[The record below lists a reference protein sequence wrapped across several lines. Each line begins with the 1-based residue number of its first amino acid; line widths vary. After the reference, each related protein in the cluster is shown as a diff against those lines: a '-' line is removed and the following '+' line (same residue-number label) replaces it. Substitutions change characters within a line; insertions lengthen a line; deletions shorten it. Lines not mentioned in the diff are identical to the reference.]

1 LTCNNRASVAKAS
14 DIIASGHAVI
24 SPLSYALEIA
34 SPGGSMAWFLLC
46 VAGVFETA
54 WAVGLKYSDGFSR
67 LVPSVLTVAAMAAS
81 IVLLSI
87 ALKSLPVGTAYAVW
101 TGIGAA
107 GTAVL
112 GMYLFQEPATVL
124 RLASIALVIAGI
136 AGLKLAS

>member
-1 LTCNNRASVAKAS
+1 
-14 DIIASGHAVI
+14 
-24 SPLSYALEIA
+24 
-34 SPGGSMAWFLLC
+34 MAWFLLC

-67 LVPSVLTVAAMAAS
+67 LVPSVLTVGAMAAS

-112 GMYLFQEPATVL
+112 GMYLFEEPATVL

-136 AGLKLAS
+136 TGLKLAS

>member
-1 LTCNNRASVAKAS
+1 
-14 DIIASGHAVI
+14 
-24 SPLSYALEIA
+24 
-34 SPGGSMAWFLLC
+34 MAWFLLC

-54 WAVGLKYSDGFSR
+54 WAVGLKFSDGFSR
-67 LVPSVLTVAAMAAS
+67 LVPSVLTVGAMAAS
-81 IVLLSI
+81 MVLLSI

-124 RLASIALVIAGI
+124 RLASIALIIAGI

>member
-1 LTCNNRASVAKAS
+1 
-14 DIIASGHAVI
+14 
-24 SPLSYALEIA
+24 
-34 SPGGSMAWFLLC
+34 MAWFLLC

-54 WAVGLKYSDGFSR
+54 WAIGLKYSDGFSR
-67 LVPSVLTVAAMAAS
+67 LVPSVMTVGAMAAS

-87 ALKSLPVGTAYAVW
+87 AVKSLPVGTAYAVW

-112 GMYLFQEPATVL
+112 GMYLFQEPVTLL
-124 RLASIALVIAGI
+124 RIASIALVVAGI

>member
-1 LTCNNRASVAKAS
+1 
-14 DIIASGHAVI
+14 
-24 SPLSYALEIA
+24 
-34 SPGGSMAWFLLC
+34 MAWLLI
-46 VAGVFETA
+46 VTAGVFEMM

-81 IVLLSI
+81 IGCLGI

-112 GMYLFQEPATVL
+112 GMYLFEEPATLLRLGSIALVVAGIVGL
-124 RLASIALVIAGI
+124 RLAS
-136 AGLKLAS
+136 

>member
-1 LTCNNRASVAKAS
+1 
-14 DIIASGHAVI
+14 
-24 SPLSYALEIA
+24 
-34 SPGGSMAWFLLC
+34 MAWLLI
-46 VAGVFETA
+46 VIAGVFEIA

-81 IVLLSI
+81 IICLGI
-87 ALKSLPVGTAYAVW
+87 AVKLLPVGTAYAVW

-124 RLASIALVIAGI
+124 RLGSIALIVVGI